1 MIPES
6 QSHLIA
12 GLSALSDTQQARL
25 TGQLSAIDWPLIETL
40 AAEMRSPVAAEGEPI
55 AERARRAQVPGHLVR
70 LAELPSAS
78 SARATGESLLRRGEV
93 GVILVA
99 GGQGTRLGF
108 DHPKGLYPISPVRSA
123 TLFQLFAEQLLALE
137 SRYGKPVPWYIM
149 TSDATH
155 AATVAAF
162 AAANW
167 FGLREENVRFFQQG
181 LLPALDRSSGRVL
194 MSASDSL
201 ALSPDGHGGLV
212 NALGRTGLI
221 DDMERRGITTLYY
234 HQVDNPLAF
243 VADPLTLGLHVER
256 GADVTTKVVAKLNA
270 AEKVG
275 LLADLDG
282 RTEVIEYSD
291 FPQDLAAETLPDGGL
306 RFWAGNTAMHIFS
319 QSFLRQLVDGAV
331 SLPWHRAIKKVPY
344 WDGRQLVQP
353 AVENAVK
360 FERFIFDALP
370 AARLALVV
378 ETDRDEEFTPLK
390 NATGDFSPEH
400 VRRAITTRSRTWLSR
415 AGIPLAAAATTPVEI
430 DARLALTAEELLAQ
444 APRARV
450 EQRPEGYWVTTTH

>member
-1 MIPES
+1 M
-6 QSHLIA
+6 
-12 GLSALSDTQQARL
+12 TN
-25 TGQLSAIDWPLIETL
+25 QLAAVDWPLIETL
-40 AAEMRSPVAAEGEPI
+40 VGEMRSPATTEGEPL
-55 AERARRAQVPGHLVR
+55 AARARRAQVPGHLVR
-70 LAELPSAS
+70 LADLRNAA
-78 SARATGESLLRRGEV
+78 SARATGESLLRQGQV

-108 DHPKGLYPISPVRSA
+108 DHPKGLYPISPVRGT

-137 SRYGKPVPWYIM
+137 ARYGRPIPWYIM

-155 AATVAAF
+155 AETVAAF
-162 AAANW
+162 AEKRW

-181 LLPALDRSSGRVL
+181 LLPALDRETGRVL
-194 MSASDSL
+194 MSACDSL

-243 VADPLTLGLHVER
+243 VADPLTIGLHVER

-291 FPQDLAAETLPDGGL
+291 FPPDLAAETLPDGSL
-306 RFWAGNTAMHIFS
+306 RFWAGNTAMHVFS
-319 QSFLRQLVDGAV
+319 QAFLRQLVDGAA

-344 WDGRQLVQP
+344 WDGERLVQP
-353 AVENAVK
+353 TAENAVK

-390 NATGDFSPEH
+390 NATGDFSPDH
-400 VRRAITTRSRTWLSR
+400 VRRAITARARSWLSR
-415 AGIPLAAAATTPVEI
+415 AGVALPAAATTPVEI
-430 DARLALTAEELLAQ
+430 DARLALTGEELIAH
-444 APRARV
+444 ARRARV
-450 EQRPEGYWVTTTH
+450 EPRADGCWITTTD